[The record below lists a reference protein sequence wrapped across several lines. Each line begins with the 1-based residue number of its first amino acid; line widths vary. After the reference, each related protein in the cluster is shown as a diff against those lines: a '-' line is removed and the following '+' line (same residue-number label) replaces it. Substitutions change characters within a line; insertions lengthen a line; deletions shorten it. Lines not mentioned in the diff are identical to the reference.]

1 MPSARL
7 SWRLFHLILLLLAA
21 SSARGTRWDTT
32 DRAVWKRIWLTP
44 SKNLELRWAFDK
56 TSGDA
61 KMAVWS
67 SCKGWWGIGIKQKGY
82 GNCVQPIF
90 TLESSY
96 YCPGSQHYGGTV
108 VQQQEHKHSS
118 TQTHENGARSAATP
132 LSFLLPRT
140 AHGLPRPHPTPPPR
154 TPLFCLHHLTPP
166 THFAPLHLLPLPGRT
181 STRVTRCS
189 APT

>member
-82 GNCVQPIF
+82 GNCVQPI
-90 TLESSY
+90 LSPSSRLTTA
-96 YCPGSQHYGGTV
+96 PGANTTA
-108 VQQQEHKHSS
+108 VQSYSS
-118 TQTHENGARSAATP
+118 RSTKIH
-132 LSFLLPRT
+132 RRKRTKT
-140 AHGLPRPHPTPPPR
+140 AHDPPRPHPTPPPR